1 MGQGKESVGEESGCL
16 GLGLLMTLLIA
27 SDNANA
33 SKPKDILIFP

>member
-27 SDNANA
+27 NANA